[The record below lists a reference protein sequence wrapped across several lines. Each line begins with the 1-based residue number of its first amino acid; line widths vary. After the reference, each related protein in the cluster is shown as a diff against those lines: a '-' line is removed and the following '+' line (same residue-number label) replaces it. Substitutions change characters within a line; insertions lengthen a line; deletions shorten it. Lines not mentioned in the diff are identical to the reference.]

1 MTCLLCHFIRPDV
14 ERDIWMHFCSLHI
27 QRHEN
32 SNAIWQCIDIEC
44 NVSRYVRIC
53 AHYVENSMS
62 HKWLSLHI
70 YTVPHPACEK
80 EKRDR
85 EKECVLE
92 TPWILETRIDLVRLM
107 NIDEPFPTYLPDRT
121 STFVTR
127 QRSSSFLSLLYIF
140 SQINFSKPLRH
151 LVKPFFQFL
160 RSFTFLSIQ

>member
-70 YTVPHPACEK
+70 YSPTPCMW
-80 EKRDR
+80 KR
-85 EKECVLE
+85 KK
-92 TPWILETRIDLVRLM
+92 
-107 NIDEPFPTYLPDRT
+107 
-121 STFVTR
+121 R
-127 QRSSSFLSLLYIF
+127 QRERVCTGNSLDPWDTDRPSATYEYWWTFPDVLARPHLNICYSTAIFLFSFSYIF

-160 RSFTFLSIQ
+160 RSFSFLSIQ